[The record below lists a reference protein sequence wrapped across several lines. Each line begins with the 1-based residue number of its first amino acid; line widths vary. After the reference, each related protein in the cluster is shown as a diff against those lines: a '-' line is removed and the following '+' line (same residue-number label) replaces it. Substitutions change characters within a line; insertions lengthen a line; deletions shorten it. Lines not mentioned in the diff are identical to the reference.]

1 MGKII
6 NVQAGNDLDMF
17 QIFKSF
23 VHQTEKNEFFVDG
36 ASVIENPDV
45 AVDFRNI
52 EHAYEIFHILG
63 SHWGGWNETLRF
75 DEMNH
80 VAKHWEEDFQAEIIG
95 IGHDSIG
102 FKLGRNLKDREI
114 DELLSEIKDL
124 NAEPACR
131 GGIKEKIRSLIH
143 PVICLTYSSHR

>member
-23 VHQTEKNEFFVDG
+23 VHQTEKNEFFVNG
-36 ASVIENPDV
+36 TPVIENPGV

-63 SHWGGWNETLRF
+63 SHWGGWNETPRF
-75 DEMNH
+75 DEMYH
-80 VAKHWEEDFQAEIIG
+80 VAKHWEEDFLAEIID
-95 IGHDSIG
+95 IG
-102 FKLGRNLKDREI
+102 
-114 DELLSEIKDL
+114 KDL

-143 PVICLTYSSHR
+143 PVIRLTYSSHR

>member
-6 NVQAGNDLDMF
+6 NVQADNDLDMF

-36 ASVIENPDV
+36 TLVIENPGV

-63 SHWGGWNETLRF
+63 SHWGGWNETPRF
-75 DEMNH
+75 DEMYH
-80 VAKHWEEDFQAEIIG
+80 VAKHWEEDFRAEIID

-124 NAEPACR
+124 NAEPVCR

-143 PVICLTYSSHR
+143 PVIRLTYSSHR

>member
-36 ASVIENPDV
+36 TPVIENPGV

-63 SHWGGWNETLRF
+63 SHWGGWNEPPVSMKCIMLR
-75 DEMNH
+75 NT
-80 VAKHWEEDFQAEIIG
+80 
-95 IGHDSIG
+95 
-102 FKLGRNLKDREI
+102 GRKTFGLR
-114 DELLSEIKDL
+114 LL
-124 NAEPACR
+124 
-131 GGIKEKIRSLIH
+131 
-143 PVICLTYSSHR
+143 T